1 MLLVSYNCG
10 KPQPA
15 HITVTFSH
23 KIQSNCHVTLLIH
36 LDYLLSSGTE
46 FPRVCSLHQN
56 RFQPIRSKSKALKH
70 DKPILN
76 AHKTLIKCLLCTKK
90 QNKKNPQMHTYLKLC

>member
-46 FPRVCSLHQN
+46 FPPSL
-56 RFQPIRSKSKALKH
+56 FFAPE
-70 DKPILN
+70 
-76 AHKTLIKCLLCTKK
+76 
-90 QNKKNPQMHTYLKLC
+90 